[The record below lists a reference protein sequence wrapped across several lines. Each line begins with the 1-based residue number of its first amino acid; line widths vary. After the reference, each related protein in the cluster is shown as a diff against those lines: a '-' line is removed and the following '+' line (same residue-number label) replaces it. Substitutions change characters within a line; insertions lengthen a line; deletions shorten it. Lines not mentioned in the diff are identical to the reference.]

1 MGLGM
6 RLHVFQDGASSD
18 CSWQRTGKHPPE
30 PRADLKT
37 CLSAVHVTETAVVKI
52 VWCVKAYVLDV
63 QNKRIYL
70 LIAPFSQQL
79 HNVVCD
85 DVLIEKHPQGKPFHV
100 ETLLNP
106 LALPQQ
112 LHPTLFE

>member
-6 RLHVFQDGASSD
+6 RLHVFQDGAGSD

-52 VWCVKAYVLDV
+52 VWCVKAYILRCAEQENISLDSPI
-63 QNKRIYL
+63 QSTTTQCCL
-70 LIAPFSQQL
+70 
-79 HNVVCD
+79 
-85 DVLIEKHPQGKPFHV
+85 
-100 ETLLNP
+100 
-106 LALPQQ
+106 
-112 LHPTLFE
+112 